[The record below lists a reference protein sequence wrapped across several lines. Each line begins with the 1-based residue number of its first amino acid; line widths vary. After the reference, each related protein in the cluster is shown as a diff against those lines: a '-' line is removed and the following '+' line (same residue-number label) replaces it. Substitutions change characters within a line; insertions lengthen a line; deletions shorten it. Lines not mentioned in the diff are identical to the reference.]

1 MNIKRKADLLLTEAL
16 QDNATDVHITPNSEN
31 YLVQFRMNG
40 KLSTIKNFSL
50 EVGERLI
57 SHFKFMASMDI
68 GETRKPQSGSLQTI
82 VTRLETSLRI
92 STLPSAHSKESIA
105 IRILPQQSL
114 FLNHLS
120 LFPSSIDLL
129 TSKMIKA
136 SGMMIVTGPTGSG
149 KSTTMYALA
158 QYCSGYLN
166 RHVISLEDPV
176 EKIHDHI
183 LQVQVNEKAGISF
196 SSGLKAILRHDPDII
211 LVGEIRDAET
221 AKVAVRAAMTGHL
234 VLTSLHS
241 RDTKGAI
248 TRLLELGVGKHELE
262 QTLLAITAQRLVSIK
277 CPYCG
282 ANCSK
287 YCKSQYRGKRTG
299 LYEILQGKALSL
311 ALKET
316 REEVGKYRYETL
328 QYLIRKGIALGYLA
342 SEEYERWIVEEQ
354 AEANT

>member
-16 QDNATDVHITPNSEN
+16 QDDATDVHIIPNSEN

-40 KLSTIKNFSL
+40 KLSAVKNFSL
-50 EVGERLI
+50 EFGERLI

-82 VTRLETSLRI
+82 ITGLAISLRI
-92 STLPSAHSKESIA
+92 STLPTAQSKESMA
-105 IRILPQQSL
+105 IRILPQHSL
-114 FLNHLS
+114 FLEYLS

-129 TSKMIKA
+129 TAKMVQA
-136 SGMMIVTGPTGSG
+136 FGMIIFTGPTGSG
-149 KSTTMYALA
+149 KSTTMYELA
-158 QYCSGYLN
+158 QYCSDYLN

-221 AKVAVRAAMTGHL
+221 AMIAVRAAMTGHL
-234 VLTSLHS
+234 VLTSLHA

-248 TRLLELGVGKHELE
+248 HRLFDLGIGMRELE
-262 QTLLAITAQRLVSIK
+262 QTLLAITAQRLVTIK
-277 CPYCG
+277 CPYCDG
-282 ANCSK
+282 ICSK
-287 YCKSQYRGKRTG
+287 YCKSQNRKKRVG
-299 LYEILQGKALSL
+299 IYEILHGRTLSL

-316 REEVGKYRYETL
+316 REEVGKYHYETL
-328 QYLIRKGIALGYLA
+328 QYLIRKGIALGYLGY
-342 SEEYERWIVEEQ
+342 EEYERWIIEE
-354 AEANT
+354 EEKTNP